1 MTNRFKDFGMGGEV
15 SEEPISFKLH
25 GQEFQ
30 CHPNLQ
36 GRALLELA
44 ANSSDDDGAAAA
56 RTINDFFATA
66 LKPESYTRFDALLND
81 PTTIVTVETLGDITA
96 WLVEEYSAR
105 PTQEP
110 SGS

>member
-1 MTNRFKDFGMGGEV
+1 MTTRFKDFGSGGEV
-15 SEEPISFKLH
+15 SSEPISFKLH
-25 GQEFQ
+25 GQEFE

-36 GRALLELA
+36 GRVLLELA
-44 ANSSDDDGAAAA
+44 ANSSQDDGAAAA
-56 RTINDFFATA
+56 NTINEFFAAA
-66 LKPESYTRFDALLND
+66 LKPDSYTKFEALLKD
-81 PTTIVTVETLGDITA
+81 PNTIVTVETLGDITA

>member
-1 MTNRFKDFGMGGEV
+1 MTTRFKDFGTGGEV
-15 SEEPISFKLH
+15 SSEPISFKLH
-25 GQEFQ
+25 GQDFE

-44 ANSSDDDGAAAA
+44 ANSSEEDGAAAA
-56 RTINDFFATA
+56 KTINDFFSAA
-66 LKPESYTRFDALLND
+66 LKPESYTRFEVLLKD
-81 PTTIVTVETLGDITA
+81 PNTIVTVETLGEITA

-110 SGS
+110 LGS